1 LLAAIQHSG
10 GRRIDCLIAS
20 IAGQLKRQGL
30 RVGGVVQ
37 SNVEQAGE
45 CRCDMRLEEL
55 TTGRVVS
62 ISQRLGPQSRGC
74 RLNDVALEQIVAL
87 VEASLVDGL
96 DILILNKFG
105 RQEAEG
111 KGLRTAVAH
120 AVAAGIPVLVHASPF
135 RAAHCGKRSSSP
147 RRPAEFA
154 LRGTA
159 ASEAGKPPKI
169 CSLAHCPFNWN
180 RVRPAA
186 RPHTS
191 RRPFGAPQHEGTGLG
206 ASC

>member
-1 LLAAIQHSG
+1 MSGNSSDSNRTPGVLLAAIQHTG
-10 GRRIDCLIAS
+10 ERRIDGLIAS
-20 IAGQLKRQGL
+20 VAGQLRRQGL

-45 CRCDMRLEEL
+45 SRCDMRLEEL

-74 RLNDVALEQIVAL
+74 RMNDVALEQIVAL
-87 VEASLVDGL
+87 VEASLEDGL

-120 AVAAGIPVLVHASPF
+120 AVAAGIPVLVGLNSAY
-135 RAAHCGKRSSSP
+135 AAEWREFCEGEGQLLEAD
-147 RRPAEFA
+147 PAAVARWLDACPVVSGRA
-154 LRGTA
+154 LRQTI
-159 ASEAGKPPKI
+159 K
-169 CSLAHCPFNWN
+169 LA
-180 RVRPAA
+180 PAT
-186 RPHTS
+186 R
-191 RRPFGAPQHEGTGLG
+191 
-206 ASC
+206 

>member
-1 LLAAIQHSG
+1 MSDNSSDSDKTPGVLLAAIQHSG
-10 GRRIDCLIAS
+10 ERRIDGLIAS

-37 SNVEQAGE
+37 SNVEQAGKY
-45 CRCDMRLEEL
+45 RCDMRLEEL

-62 ISQRLGPQSRGC
+62 ISQQLGPQSRGC

-87 VEASLVDGL
+87 VEASLADGL

-120 AVAAGIPVLVHASPF
+120 AVAAGIPVLVGLN
-135 RAAHCGKRSSSP
+135 RAYV
-147 RRPAEFA
+147 AEWREFCEGEGQ
-154 LRGTA
+154 LL
-159 ASEAGKPPKI
+159 EAE
-169 CSLAHCPFNWN
+169 
-180 RVRPAA
+180 PAA
-186 RPHTS
+186 VARWLDACLAVSGRALWQTIKL
-191 RRPFGAPQHEGTGLG
+191 APATR
-206 ASC
+206 

>member
-1 LLAAIQHSG
+1 MSVKSSDSNKTPGVLLAAIQHSG
-10 GRRIDCLIAS
+10 GRRIDRLIAS

-37 SNVEQAGE
+37 SNVERAGE

-55 TTGRVVS
+55 TTGRIVS

-87 VEASLVDGL
+87 VEASLEDGL

-120 AVAAGIPVLVHASPF
+120 AVAADIPVLVGLN
-135 RAAHCGKRSSSP
+135 RAYV
-147 RRPAEFA
+147 AEWREFCEGEGQ
-154 LRGTA
+154 LL
-159 ASEAGKPPKI
+159 EAE
-169 CSLAHCPFNWN
+169 
-180 RVRPAA
+180 PAA
-186 RPHTS
+186 VTCWLDACLAVSGRALCRTACRNDRTPRP
-191 RRPFGAPQHEGTGLG
+191 
-206 ASC
+206 

>member
-1 LLAAIQHSG
+1 MSGKSSESSKTTAVLLAAIQHSG
-10 GRRIDCLIAS
+10 GRRIDHLIAS

-45 CRCDMRLEEL
+45 SRCDMRLEEL

-62 ISQRLGPQSRGC
+62 ISQRLGPESRGC

-87 VEASLVDGL
+87 VEASLEDGL

-111 KGLRTAVAH
+111 RGLRTAIAH
-120 AVAAGIPVLVHASPF
+120 AAAAGIPVLVGLNRCYAVEWCQFSE
-135 RAAHCGKRSSSP
+135 GEGLLLE
-147 RRPAEFA
+147 AE
-154 LRGTA
+154 
-159 ASEAGKPPKI
+159 
-169 CSLAHCPFNWN
+169 
-180 RVRPAA
+180 PAA
-186 RPHTS
+186 AARWLETILPVS
-191 RRPFGAPQHEGTGLG
+191 ARALE
-206 ASC
+206 

>member
-1 LLAAIQHSG
+1 MAGNSSDSSKTPGVLLAAVQHSG
-10 GRRIDCLIAS
+10 GRRIDGLIAS

-45 CRCDMRLEEL
+45 SRCDMRLEEL

-87 VEASLVDGL
+87 VEASLEGGL

-120 AVAAGIPVLVHASPF
+120 AVAAGIPVLVGLN
-135 RAAHCGKRSSSP
+135 RAYT
-147 RRPAEFA
+147 AEWREFCEGEGQ
-154 LRGTA
+154 LL
-159 ASEAGKPPKI
+159 EAE
-169 CSLAHCPFNWN
+169 
-180 RVRPAA
+180 PAA
-186 RPHTS
+186 VARWLDACLAVSGRAPRPTIKLAPAT
-191 RRPFGAPQHEGTGLG
+191 RRV
-206 ASC
+206 